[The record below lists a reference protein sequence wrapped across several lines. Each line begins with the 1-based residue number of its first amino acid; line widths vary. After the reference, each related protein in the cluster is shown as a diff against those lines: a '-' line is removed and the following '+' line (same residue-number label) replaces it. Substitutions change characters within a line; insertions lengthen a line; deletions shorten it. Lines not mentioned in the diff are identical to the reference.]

1 MKRKIKFFSIKD
13 GVIESIIESC
23 IPDNGESGLIIS
35 EQRVNSRGKG
45 AEILKLKVVKLH
57 EKYLSIDLCRDFFR
71 EIRCKNGRVLWL
83 IENNFA
89 EDDHGGGGAA

>member
-1 MKRKIKFFSIKD
+1 MKRKIKIFSIKD
-13 GVIESIIESC
+13 GVIESVIESY

-35 EQRVNSRGKG
+35 EQKVNSRGKE
-45 AEILKLKVVKLH
+45 AEILKLKIVKLH
-57 EKYLSIDLCRDFFR
+57 ERYLSGDLCRDFFR
-71 EIRCKNGRVLWL
+71 EIRCKNRGALWL